1 MIRFLSLCLLALGLF
16 SCLEDECD
24 EVRYYTVYE
33 PVIIAASEWRNNEFS
48 LVGPESVC
56 EPAGFYVYGDL
67 LFVLDKQKGLH
78 IIDNGDNDNPTPLAF
93 LEIPG
98 GSGLAVRNGILY
110 VSQYIDLLA
119 FDLKDPTQPALLSR
133 TENVFD
139 SSSDFTTNMMGNGDV
154 VIDVEVGTEQ
164 IEIDCSNRSQSQ
176 PYFWY
181 DDVLYAD
188 SRDMAIVALNNANF
202 ATPTREVVG
211 VGGSLARFTINEGT
225 LYVVDDYN
233 LRTFSLAEPAAPEFV
248 TLTQLGWGIETIFP
262 YEDKLFI
269 GAQQGMHIYGLEDPN
284 QPTFLST
291 FQHVRSCDPVVVQ
304 NDIAYVTMWGGS
316 SCGDATDRLM
326 VVDVSDARAPQL
338 LQDFSMENS
347 HGLGVDADHLFLCS
361 GEDGLR
367 VFDLQENGQVAEEVH
382 HLRGFSAKDV
392 IVLPAR
398 RELIALGWE
407 QAGITQ
413 FDYDAN
419 GLPQPVSEIA
429 VCP

>member
-1 MIRFLSLCLLALGLF
+1 MIRFLSLCTLALGLF

-67 LFVLDKQKGLH
+67 LFVLDRQKGLH

-98 GSGLAVRNGILY
+98 GSGLAVRNGMLY
-110 VSQYIDLLA
+110 VSQYIDLLT
-119 FDLKDPTQPALLSR
+119 FDLSDPAKPALLSR

-139 SSSDFTTNMMGNGDV
+139 VNSDFSTNMMGNGDV
-154 VIDVEVGTEQ
+154 VVDMEIGTEQ
-164 IEIDCSNRSQSQ
+164 IEIDCGQRSQTE

-181 DDVLYAD
+181 DNMLYAE
-188 SRDMAIVALNNANF
+188 SRNTAMLAMQDANF

-225 LYVVDDYN
+225 LYVVDDYS
-233 LRTFSLAEPAAPEFV
+233 LRSFSLAKPAEPEFV
-248 TLTQLGWGIETIFP
+248 TQTHLGWGIETIFP

-269 GAQQGMHIYGLEDPN
+269 GAQQGMHIYGLENPN
-284 QPTFLST
+284 EPTFLST

-326 VVDVSDARAPQL
+326 VVDVTDARAPRL
-338 LQDFSMENS
+338 LQDFPMENS
-347 HGLGVDADHLFLCS
+347 HGLGVDADHLFLCN

-367 VFDLQENGQVAEEVH
+367 VFDLQEDGQVAEEVH
-382 HLRGFSAKDV
+382 HLSGFSAKDV
-392 IVLPAR
+392 IVLSAR
-398 RELIALGWE
+398 RELIALAWE
-407 QAGITQ
+407 QGGITQ
-413 FDYDAN
+413 FDYDAD
-419 GLPQPVSEIA
+419 GLPRPVSHIA

>member
-1 MIRFLSLCLLALGLF
+1 MIRILSLCLLATGLF
-16 SCLEDECD
+16 SCLEDECE
-24 EVRYYTVYE
+24 EVRYYTAYQ
-33 PVIIAASEWRNNEFS
+33 PVVIAASEWRNNNFS
-48 LVGPESVC
+48 LAGPESVC

-67 LFVLDKQKGLH
+67 LFVLDRQKGLH

-98 GSGLAVRNGILY
+98 GSGLAVRNGMLY
-110 VSQYIDLLA
+110 VSQYIDLLT
-119 FDLKDPTQPALLSR
+119 FDLRDPAKPALVSR

-139 SSSDFTTNMMGNGDV
+139 LNSDFSTNMMSNGDV
-154 VIDVEVGTEQ
+154 VIDMELGTEQ
-164 IEIDCSNRSQSQ
+164 IEIDCGKRSESE

-181 DDVLYAD
+181 ESTLYAVD
-188 SRDMAIVALNNANF
+188 RVQAFRAVADANF

-211 VGGSLARFTINEGT
+211 VGGSLARFTINQGT
-225 LYVVDDYN
+225 LYVVDDHS
-233 LRTFSLAEPAAPEFV
+233 LRTFSLAEPAAPAFV
-248 TLTQLGWGIETIFP
+248 GKTSLGWGIETIFP
-262 YEDKLFI
+262 YEDMLFI
-269 GAQQGMHIYGLEDPN
+269 GAQQGMHIYGLDDPN

-326 VVDVSDARAPQL
+326 VVDVTDARAPRL
-338 LQDFSMENS
+338 LQDFPMQNS
-347 HGLGVDADHLFLCS
+347 HGLGVDADHLFLCN

-367 VFDLQENGQVAEEVH
+367 VFDLEENGQLADEVH
-382 HLRGFSAKDV
+382 HLPGFSAKDV
-392 IVLPAR
+392 IVLPTR

-419 GLPQPVSEIA
+419 GLPRPVSEIA